1 MHPTYKQEKDK
12 IPNTK
17 ETSTPNTES
26 ATKITQT
33 LHPIRPVIN
42 NMNAPNYKVA
52 KHLVKLLNRHFTLKI
67 NTILKTPQTWRPV

>member
-1 MHPTYKQEKDK
+1 MPKGKQLPFAPKRSHHQISKADTENITTRHPTYKQEKDK

-33 LHPIRPVIN
+33 
-42 NMNAPNYKVA
+42 
-52 KHLVKLLNRHFTLKI
+52 
-67 NTILKTPQTWRPV
+67 

>member
-17 ETSTPNTES
+17 EISTPNTES

-33 LHPIRPVIN
+33 
-42 NMNAPNYKVA
+42 
-52 KHLVKLLNRHFTLKI
+52 
-67 NTILKTPQTWRPV
+67 